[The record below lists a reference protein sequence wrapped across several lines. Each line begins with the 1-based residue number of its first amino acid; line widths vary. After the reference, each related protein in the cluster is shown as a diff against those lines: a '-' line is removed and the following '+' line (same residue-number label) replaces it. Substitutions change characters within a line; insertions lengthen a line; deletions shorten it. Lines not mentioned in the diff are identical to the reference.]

1 MDFISSIL
9 QGLLSILFNF
19 TGDFGISIV
28 LITLIVKLV
37 LMPLSLKQRFSVKKQ
52 QELAEK
58 MEHIKEKY
66 KNDTKE
72 LEKQI
77 QVSSVESM
85 KSMLGCLIVL
95 VQMPVVYALYH
106 VCLGTF
112 DNLFILPC
120 IYTLIMLASNLVNY
134 IPYLK
139 INSQVKFNKQMA
151 VVTTITSLIL
161 TVRTPVAIGLYFITS
176 AIYSLIEDICFR
188 IYFNRKNRIVTK

>member
-77 QVSSVESM
+77 QVSSVE
-85 KSMLGCLIVL
+85 V
-95 VQMPVVYALYH
+95 
-106 VCLGTF
+106 
-112 DNLFILPC
+112 
-120 IYTLIMLASNLVNY
+120 
-134 IPYLK
+134 
-139 INSQVKFNKQMA
+139 
-151 VVTTITSLIL
+151 
-161 TVRTPVAIGLYFITS
+161 
-176 AIYSLIEDICFR
+176 
-188 IYFNRKNRIVTK
+188 

>member
-9 QGLLSILFNF
+9 QGLLSTLFNF

-77 QVSSVESM
+77 QVNSVESM

-106 VCLGTF
+106 VCLDMTKEFTTIIIPWIANLGTF

-134 IPYLK
+134 IPCFK
-139 INSQVKFNKQMA
+139 INSQVKFNK
-151 VVTTITSLIL
+151 
-161 TVRTPVAIGLYFITS
+161 
-176 AIYSLIEDICFR
+176 
-188 IYFNRKNRIVTK
+188 

>member
-58 MEHIKEKY
+58 MEYIKEKY

-72 LEKQI
+72 LESKY
-77 QVSSVESM
+77 
-85 KSMLGCLIVL
+85 K
-95 VQMPVVYALYH
+95 
-106 VCLGTF
+106 
-112 DNLFILPC
+112 
-120 IYTLIMLASNLVNY
+120 
-134 IPYLK
+134 
-139 INSQVKFNKQMA
+139 
-151 VVTTITSLIL
+151 
-161 TVRTPVAIGLYFITS
+161 
-176 AIYSLIEDICFR
+176 
-188 IYFNRKNRIVTK
+188 